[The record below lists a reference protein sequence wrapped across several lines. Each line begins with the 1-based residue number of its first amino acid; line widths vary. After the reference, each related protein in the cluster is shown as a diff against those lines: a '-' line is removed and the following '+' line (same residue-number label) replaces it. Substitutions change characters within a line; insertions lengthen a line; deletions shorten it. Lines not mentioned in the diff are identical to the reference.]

1 MDKDEIEISINTNK
15 EIKKNILEQIK
26 NAKILKERMDYVKE
40 LKIIDDNI
48 IYYNNILK
56 CISKYKY

>member
-1 MDKDEIEISINTNK
+1 MDKDEIEISININK
-15 EIKKNILEQIK
+15 EIKKNILEQLK

-56 CISKYKY
+56 SISKYKY